1 MVNPVAGLGG
11 PGALHGS
18 DAPDIRGLASG
29 VAPRSADRAA
39 LALSALVAH
48 RPDVRLLTVAGDMGE
63 TAAVLAGVPC
73 AVVVDRPEV
82 TTGVDTV
89 RAVSELLAAGVELLL
104 FAGGDGTARDVLT
117 ALSAPAPAVEP
128 EPGTEPGVEP
138 GVGIGAGAGAGA
150 ALRLPGSPFES
161 QAEQSPGPG
170 PTRGL
175 APGRGQG
182 SAVQGPT
189 AVLGVPT
196 GVKVHSAVYAV
207 HPRAAG
213 EVAAAY
219 LDGRAPARDC
229 EVVDRPDPARVS
241 ARLYGYLPVPFLV
254 RRVQHRKIGST
265 VEDGEDLAGIA
276 ASVDLAPGV
285 LHVFGPGTTTRA
297 ILRGH
302 GYDAPV
308 TGVTAVLDHEVHP
321 DVDARTVTALA
332 GGAVGV
338 RLILS
343 PVGGQ
348 GFLLGR
354 GNQQLLD
361 LVPRA
366 ELTVVATEAKLAGL
380 GGRPLLVDTG
390 DEALDARLRGHL
402 PVLTGW
408 RRRTMYRLE

>member
-1 MVNPVAGLGG
+1 M
-11 PGALHGS
+11 
-18 DAPDIRGLASG
+18 
-29 VAPRSADRAA
+29 
-39 LALSALVAH
+39 
-48 RPDVRLLTVAGDMGE
+48 
-63 TAAVLAGVPC
+63 
-73 AVVVDRPEV
+73 
-82 TTGVDTV
+82 
-89 RAVSELLAAGVELLL
+89 
-104 FAGGDGTARDVLT
+104 
-117 ALSAPAPAVEP
+117 
-128 EPGTEPGVEP
+128 
-138 GVGIGAGAGAGA
+138 
-150 ALRLPGSPFES
+150 
-161 QAEQSPGPG
+161 
-170 PTRGL
+170 
-175 APGRGQG
+175 
-182 SAVQGPT
+182 
-189 AVLGVPT
+189 LGVPT

-207 HPRAAG
+207 QPRAAG

-219 LDGRAPARDC
+219 LDGRAPVRDC
-229 EVVDRPDPARVS
+229 EVVDRPDPAQVS
-241 ARLYGYLPVPFLV
+241 ARLYGYLPVPFLA

-332 GGAVGV
+332 GGAVAV

-390 DEALDARLRGHL
+390 DEELDARLRGHL